1 MPELPEVET
10 SCRGIAPYIVGRTL
24 KQVIV
29 RNSQLRWPIDERLA
43 EILEAR
49 KLLELSR
56 RGKYMLFRFK
66 HGHLLMHLGMS
77 GSVRVVEA
85 ATEPEKHD
93 HVDFVFGLDAV
104 LRFTDPRRFG
114 AIVWTDQPTEEHK
127 LIQHLGPEPLS
138 EEFSADYLY
147 RQTRKRKQ
155 AIKVLIMDSKVV
167 VGVGNIYANE
177 SLFMSGIRP
186 GRAAGRVSRAEIE
199 LLLLNIKKVLK
210 KAIAQGGTTLKDF
223 VGGDGKPGY
232 FKQELNVYGRDG
244 EPCLSCGTVLKS
256 QRHVQRASVYC
267 PICQK

>member
-10 SCRGIAPYIVGRTL
+10 SCRGVAPHIVGRTV
-24 KQVIV
+24 KQVLV
-29 RNSQLRWPIDERLA
+29 RNAQLRWPIDDNLA
-43 EILEAR
+43 GILEGR

-77 GSVRVVEA
+77 GSVRIVEA
-85 ATEPEKHD
+85 SDEPQKHD
-93 HVDFVFGLDAV
+93 HVDIVFGLDTV

-114 AIVWTDQPTEEHK
+114 VILWTDDAPEKHK
-127 LIQHLGPEPLS
+127 LINHLGPEPLS
-138 EEFSADYLY
+138 EDFSVDYLY
-147 RQTRKRKQ
+147 QKTRKRKQ

-177 SLFMSGIRP
+177 SLFMTGIRP
-186 GRAAGRVSRAEIE
+186 GRAAGRVTRAEVE
-199 LLLLNIKKVLK
+199 LLVSNIKQVLQ
-210 KAIAQGGTTLKDF
+210 KAITQGGTTLKDF

-232 FKQELNVYGRDG
+232 FAQELSVYGREG
-244 EPCLSCGTVLKS
+244 EPCLRCGSILKS

-267 PICQK
+267 PQCQK